1 MQRCK
6 FFLQTTPKTHH
17 SDKGRHPEARHGK
30 SRQYPVVS
38 PKDVSS
44 KDRDEH
50 NGRIG

>member
-30 SRQYPVVS
+30 SRQSLNVS
-38 PKDVSS
+38 PKRMSCKQGD
-44 KDRDEH
+44 KH